1 MPDSENLRA
10 VGDRIDQ
17 LLAELRSATADRVW
31 EGVEEVLRLLTELY
45 GGALERVME
54 LSDPAQLDRLVA
66 DDLIASLLIVH
77 GLHPVPV
84 NDRVH
89 RALEGVRPF
98 LGQHGGD
105 VELLGVEDDR
115 VQLRMLGSCNGCPSS
130 SITLKMAVEK
140 AILEAAPE
148 IEGIDVADDELAGL
162 TTPVHLGPKPS
173 FDPLD
178 CPAGTAAS

>member
-10 VGDRIDQ
+10 VGDRIDH
-17 LLAELRSATADRVW
+17 LLGELRSSAAGRVW

-45 GGALERVME
+45 GGALERVVE
-54 LSDPAQLDRLVA
+54 LADPATLDRLAA

-77 GLHPVPV
+77 GLHPTPV
-84 NDRVH
+84 YDRVSE
-89 RALEGVRPF
+89 ALEGVRPF

-105 VELLGVEDDR
+105 VELLGVAQDR
-115 VQLRMLGSCNGCPSS
+115 VHLRMVGSCHGCPSS

-148 IEGIDVADDELAGL
+148 IEGIDVATDEPVGL
-162 TTPVHLGPKPS
+162 TTPIHLGPKPA

-178 CPAGTAAS
+178 CPAGAAS